1 MWFVACQNAK
11 AWLEFAIKKPP
22 VIQLGVLV
30 LNYPLALYTYIQRNS
45 DCDSN
50 RARKICNGNESLAFY
65 YAQWEKM
72 RNIRRNSILAIC
84 Q

>member
-1 MWFVACQNAK
+1 MYVVCGLPKCEGVVRVCYKK
-11 AWLEFAIKKPP
+11 ATSNTRR
-22 VIQLGVLV
+22 VLHSIV

-65 YAQWEKM
+65 YAQWEK
-72 RNIRRNSILAIC
+72 NAEHKKK
-84 Q
+84 